1 MLPND
6 DASAERAHA
15 PVIHHSA
22 CVHLPML
29 VFQRSQAMA
38 RDIGV
43 NAQPGQIE
51 EVVCELLVEQVL
63 VCGQL
68 LHDGERAVAVC
79 QGLVR
84 AEEGVPQDDLAVVLY
99 AEVARVG

>member
-1 MLPND
+1 MLPNY
-6 DASAERAHA
+6 DASAERAL
-15 PVIHHSA
+15 VIHHSA

-68 LHDGERAVAVC
+68 LHDGERAVVVC